1 MAKKETT
8 VHIGK
13 TTWDLTPLF
22 AGDNDP
28 LMEKDRKRV
37 EALSYAF
44 INAWKDRTDYLED
57 PVVLRQA
64 LDQYEAWR
72 RCCGTD
78 GNEGFYFWL
87 RTQQDQN
94 DPKLKAKFNTVE
106 AFSKKIENDSQF
118 FYLRIARIKPEQQ
131 QKFLQHGSLRKYR
144 HFLERVFAESRFHL
158 SEPEEKILNLKA
170 STSYANWTK
179 MTSGFLSKEE
189 RVIAT
194 GDGTRKAR
202 SFAEIVGLMNNG
214 HKPVRDAAAA
224 AFNDILLKHLD
235 VAEAELNSVLQNKK
249 VDDELRGT
257 ARPDQL
263 RHLSDDIESEV
274 VDTLIDSVSDR
285 FAISSRYYA
294 LKANLMK
301 VKKLKYHE
309 RNVEYGEVAKK
320 YPFRSA
326 TSLVSSVMNKLDPQ
340 FASIFAGFLEHGQ
353 IDALPRKGKDSGAF
367 CIHHLMTQPTY
378 ILLNHT
384 GTLHDVLT
392 IAHELGHGINNELI
406 REKQHAL
413 DFGTPTSTA
422 EVAST
427 FMEDFVLEE
436 ILRTAGDELRLSI
449 MMQKLNDD
457 VSSIFRQ
464 VACYRF
470 EQELHEEYRKHGYLS
485 KEDIGALFSKHMAAY
500 MGNAVEPS
508 AGSENWWVYWSHIR
522 YFFYVY
528 SYAGGLLISK
538 SLQAGVKKDPA
549 YITKVKG
556 FLAAGLS
563 DSPKNIFLKLGVDMA
578 DKQFWD
584 RGLDQVEQLLNETE
598 ALAKKMGK
606 IKAGR

>member
-1 MAKKETT
+1 MAKKEIAKQ
-8 VHIGK
+8 IGR

-22 AGDNDP
+22 ASDNDP
-28 LMEKDRKRV
+28 LMQKKRKRV
-37 EALSYAF
+37 EKQSYAF

-64 LDQYEAWR
+64 LDQYETWKGR
-72 RCCGTD
+72 CGTD
-78 GNEGFYFWL
+78 GDEGYYFWL

-94 DPKLKAKFNTVE
+94 DPKLKAQFNKVE

-131 QKFLQHGSLRKYR
+131 QKFLQHGSLQKYR

-170 STSYANWTK
+170 ATSYANWTK

-189 RVIAT
+189 RIIAA
-194 GDGTRKAR
+194 GDGTRKPR
-202 SFAEIVGLMNNG
+202 TFSEIVGLMNNG
-214 HKPVRDAAAA
+214 RKPVRDAAAA
-224 AFNDILLKHLD
+224 AFNDILRKHVE

-249 VDDELRGT
+249 IDDELRGT

-263 RHLSDDIESEV
+263 RHLSDDIGSEV
-274 VDTLIDSVSDR
+274 VDTLIDSVSSR

-294 LKANLMK
+294 LKAKLLK

-320 YPFRSA
+320 YPFRA
-326 TSLVSSVMNKLDPQ
+326 AANLVHSVMNKLDPQ
-340 FASIFAGFLEHGQ
+340 FGRIFAGFLEHGR
-353 IDALPRKGKDSGAF
+353 IDALPKKGKDSGAF

-427 FMEDFVLEE
+427 FMEDFVLDE
-436 ILRTAGDELRLSI
+436 ILHTAGDELRLAI

-470 EQELHEEYRKHGYLS
+470 EQELHREYRTRGYLS
-485 KEDIGALFSKHMAAY
+485 KEEIGALFSKHMEAY
-500 MGNAVEPS
+500 MGHAVEQSPG
-508 AGSENWWVYWSHIR
+508 AGNWWVYWNHIR

-528 SYAGGLLISK
+528 SYASGLLISK

-563 DSPKNIFLKLGVDMA
+563 DSPKNIFLKLGVNMEN
-578 DKQFWD
+578 KQFWD
-584 RGLDQVEQLLNETE
+584 RGLDQVELLLDETE
-598 ALAKKMGK
+598 ALAKKLGK
-606 IKAGR
+606 I